1 MTPDQARRRSVGYL
15 EQDDETWACFL
26 VTFMGQDQRWRG
38 YLSFRPTD
46 GGIQEAEIRTADIFL
61 EASESAIDHKARSL
75 GNPLLSGLL
84 SSALHTRKRYRE
96 SSSHLRKRFQ
106 SLLSESSR
114 EAAGT
119 WMETDDGEPGELD
132 LARLQSLYASYRLDQ
147 VAHFIALV
155 EPQHFDQA
163 VDRILSGASVD
174 FGAKD
179 RVQFAMMVVEHVER
193 LLGLPPFD
201 VWAEDY
207 LANREEYALYAHTL
221 HREGRLP

>member
-15 EQDDETWACFL
+15 EQDEETWTCFL

-38 YLSFRPTD
+38 YLSFRPTS

-61 EASESAIDHKARSL
+61 ESSESAIDHKARSL
-75 GNPLLSGLL
+75 GSPLLSGLL
-84 SSALHTRKRYRE
+84 ASARHTRHRYRE
-96 SSSHLRKRFQ
+96 SSSQLRRRFQ

-119 WMETDDGEPGELD
+119 WMETGDREPDDLD
-132 LARLQSLYASYRLDQ
+132 PTRLQSLYASYRLDQ

-163 VDRILSGASVD
+163 VDQILSGASVD

-179 RVQFAMMVVEHVER
+179 RVQFAMMVVERIER

-201 VWAEDY
+201 VWMQDY
-207 LANREEYALYAHTL
+207 LANREAYALYAHTL